1 MLRQLNR
8 PFSLALGI
16 LLLSVAALT
25 PACVTTRAGPPTN
38 DPEFLART
46 DDLARAYESRDVGKI
61 SPFYAPDI
69 LTLTFDAELNWDTGL
84 PKSEATV
91 RRTLASLDTFSV
103 KLGPQIEAYK
113 GDDRV
118 WTIRG
123 FDAKATTKSGATL
136 TWLGRHSA
144 IWEKQNNRWVIVYEH
159 FLDKPVITR
168 PTPPPPPPPAAAAA
182 PPPSA
187 EPAPVPP
194 PPAVSSDELQDVFFD
209 LDMSDIR
216 PDQQAPLAA
225 DADWLKSKP
234 SVRITIEGHC
244 DERASDAYNMALG
257 QRRAESTKAFLVDRG
272 VEASRLT
279 TISYGK
285 RRPFEQG
292 HDEEVWQ
299 ANRRAHFVVTK

>member
-1 MLRQLNR
+1 MLRELNR

-16 LLLSVAALT
+16 LLASAAALT
-25 PACVTTRAGPPTN
+25 PACTTGRAGPPTN
-38 DPEFLART
+38 DQEFLART

-61 SPFYAPDI
+61 SSFYAPDI
-69 LTLTFDAELNWDTGL
+69 LTLTFDAELNWDTGRAE
-84 PKSEATV
+84 SEATI
-91 RRTLASLDTFSV
+91 RRTIANLDTFSV
-103 KLGPQIEAYK
+103 KMAPEIEAFK
-113 GDDRV
+113 GDGKV
-118 WTIRG
+118 WTVRG

-144 IWEKQNNRWVIVYEH
+144 IWEKQNNRWVVVNEN
-159 FLDKPVITR
+159 FLGKPVITR
-168 PTPPPPPPPAAAAA
+168 PTLPPPPPPAVAAA
-182 PPPSA
+182 PSPSA
-187 EPAPVPP
+187 EPAPIPP
-194 PPAVSSDELQDVFFD
+194 PPAVSSDTLRDVFFD
-209 LDMSDIR
+209 VDESDIR
-216 PDQQAPLAA
+216 PDQQARLAA
-225 DADWLKSKP
+225 DAEWLKSNP

-244 DERASDAYNMALG
+244 DERQTDAYNMALG

-292 HDEEVWQ
+292 HDEEAWQ